1 MKRNKKE
8 KQKKFYRDPIYQKSI
23 YDILG
28 VSPDVLSD
36 EVKIIV
42 VGDYLIEFHNHN
54 GIIDITENYIKVNT
68 KRNIYTV
75 NGENL
80 VISSMSDEQLDIKGK
95 IISLESER

>member
-8 KQKKFYRDPIYQKSI
+8 KQKKSLRDPIYQKSI
-23 YDILG
+23 YEILG
-28 VSPDVLSD
+28 VSPDILSD
-36 EVKIIV
+36 EVKIVI

-54 GIIDITENYIKVNT
+54 GIIDITDNYIKINT

-75 NGENL
+75 KGENL

-95 IISLESER
+95 IITLESE